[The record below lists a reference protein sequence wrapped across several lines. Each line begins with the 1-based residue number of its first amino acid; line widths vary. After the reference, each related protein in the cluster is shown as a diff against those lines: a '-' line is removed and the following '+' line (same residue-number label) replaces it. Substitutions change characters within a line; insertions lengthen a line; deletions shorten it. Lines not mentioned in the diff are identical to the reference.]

1 MKVCMESVAPRATR
15 RFVLQATGAVV
26 GVGLLTA
33 RASLSAAAD
42 SLPLIK
48 KPIPSSKEM
57 LPVVGLGTNNFD
69 VGEPADLAARK
80 EVLQGMP
87 GLGGSVV
94 DTAPLYGRSEAVI
107 GNLVAELG
115 NRDRLFFATKVMS
128 RDSDGADGKASIE
141 ESFRRLRTDRI
152 DLMQVHN
159 LAGVE
164 QLIPV
169 LQALKQ
175 AKRIRYFGITTS
187 NPAQHPQMMELMKR
201 FPLDF
206 IQVDYSIDNREV
218 ATSVLP
224 LALERHVGVL
234 INSPLG
240 GRRGAASVFSRVANR
255 PLPDWAAAIDAQ
267 SWAQVF
273 LKYVVSHP
281 AVTCALSGT
290 TQLKHLDDNLRGARG
305 RLPDAAMRVRMEKY
319 WDSNT

>member
-1 MKVCMESVAPRATR
+1 MNSFIPRPSR
-15 RFVLQATGAVV
+15 RLVLQAGVAA

-57 LPVVGLGTNNFD
+57 VPVVGLGTNNFD
-69 VGEPADLAARK
+69 VGEAADIAARK

-107 GNLVAELG
+107 GNIVAELG

-141 ESFRRLRTDRI
+141 ESFRRLRTQRI

-164 QLIPV
+164 QMIPV

-175 AKRIRYFGITTS
+175 AKRIRY
-187 NPAQHPQMMELMKR
+187 
-201 FPLDF
+201 
-206 IQVDYSIDNREV
+206 
-218 ATSVLP
+218 
-224 LALERHVGVL
+224 LAL
-234 INSPLG
+234 
-240 GRRGAASVFSRVANR
+240 
-255 PLPDWAAAIDAQ
+255 
-267 SWAQVF
+267 
-273 LKYVVSHP
+273 
-281 AVTCALSGT
+281 
-290 TQLKHLDDNLRGARG
+290 
-305 RLPDAAMRVRMEKY
+305 RLPIPRSTRR
-319 WDSNT
+319 

>member
-1 MKVCMESVAPRATR
+1 MNSVLSRATR
-15 RFVLQATGAVV
+15 RCVLQAGVATGVA
-26 GVGLLTA
+26 LLAT
-33 RASLSAAAD
+33 RASLSKGAAA
-42 SLPLIK
+42 LRLIR
-48 KPIPSSKEM
+48 KPIPSSKQM
-57 LPVVGLGTNNFD
+57 VPVVGLGTNNFD
-69 VGEPADLAARK
+69 VSQPADIAARK

-107 GNLVAELG
+107 GSIVAELG
-115 NRDRLFFATKVMS
+115 NRDRLFIATKVMS

-175 AKRIRYFGITTS
+175 AKRIRYFGITTA
-187 NPAQHPQMMELMKR
+187 NPAQHSQMMEFMQR

-218 ATSVLP
+218 ANAVLP

-234 INSPLG
+234 VNSPLG
-240 GRRGAASVFSRVANR
+240 GRRGAASVFSRVADK
-255 PLPDWAAAIDAQ
+255 PLPDWAAAIDAH

-290 TQLKHLDDNLRGARG
+290 TQLKHLDDNLGGARG
-305 RLPDAAMRVRMEKY
+305 RLPDAAMRARMEKY

>member
-1 MKVCMESVAPRATR
+1 MNSFFPRASR
-15 RFVLQATGAVV
+15 RRVLQAGVAAGV
-26 GVGLLTA
+26 GVLAA
-33 RASLSAAAD
+33 RASLSATAD
-42 SLPLIK
+42 SLPLIRK
-48 KPIPSSKEM
+48 LIPSSQEM
-57 LPVVGLGTNNFD
+57 VPAVGLGTNNFD
-69 VGEPADLAARK
+69 VGEPADIAARK

-94 DTAPLYGRSEAVI
+94 DTAPLYGRSETVI
-107 GNLVAELG
+107 GNIVAELG

-141 ESFRRLRTDRI
+141 ESFRRLRTERI

-164 QLIPV
+164 QMIPV

-187 NPAQHPQMMELMKR
+187 SPAQHPQMMEFMKR
-201 FPLDF
+201 LPLDF

-218 ATSVLP
+218 ANSVLP
-224 LALERHVGVL
+224 LALQRHVGVL

-255 PLPDWAAAIDAQ
+255 PLPDWAAEIDAQ

-305 RLPDAAMRVRMEKY
+305 RLPDAAMRARMEKY

>member
-1 MKVCMESVAPRATR
+1 MSSFFPRSGASRRVVLKAGVAA
-15 RFVLQATGAVV
+15 
-26 GVGLLTA
+26 GVGLLA
-33 RASLSAAAD
+33 GRAASTTAAD
-42 SLPLIK
+42 ALPLVK

-69 VGEPADLAARK
+69 VSDSGEIATRK

-87 GLGGSVV
+87 ELGGSVV
-94 DTAPLYGRSEAVI
+94 DTAPLYGRSEGVI
-107 GNLVAELG
+107 GGIVADLG
-115 NRDRLFFATKVMS
+115 NRGKLFFATKVMS

-141 ESFRRLRTDRI
+141 ESFRRLRTDHI
-152 DLMQVHN
+152 DLLQVHN
-159 LAGVE
+159 LVGVE
-164 QLIPV
+164 QMIPV
-169 LQALKQ
+169 LQELKK

-187 NPAQHPQMMELMKR
+187 NPGQHPQMMELMR
-201 FPLDF
+201 RYPIDF
-206 IQVDYSIDNREV
+206 VQVDYSIDNREV
-218 ATSVLP
+218 AGSVLP
-224 LALERHVGVL
+224 LAQERHIGVL
-234 INSPLG
+234 VNSPLG

-290 TQLKHLDDNLRGARG
+290 TQLKHLDDNMRGAHG
-305 RLPDAAMRVRMEKY
+305 RLPDAAMRARMEKY

>member
-1 MKVCMESVAPRATR
+1 MNSVLPRATR
-15 RFVLQATGAVV
+15 RRVLQAGVAT
-26 GVGLLTA
+26 GVGLLAA
-33 RASLSAAAD
+33 RASLSTAAN
-42 SLPLIK
+42 SLRLIEK
-48 KPIPSSKEM
+48 RIPSSQEM
-57 LPVVGLGTNNFD
+57 VPAVGLGTNNFD
-69 VGEPADLAARK
+69 VGELADIAARK

-94 DTAPLYGRSEAVI
+94 DTAPLYGRSETVI
-107 GNLVAELG
+107 GNIVAELG

-164 QLIPV
+164 QMIPV

-187 NPAQHPQMMELMKR
+187 SPAQHPQMMEFMQRL
-201 FPLDF
+201 PLDF

-218 ATSVLP
+218 ANSVLP
-224 LALERHVGVL
+224 LALQRHVGVL

-255 PLPDWAAAIDAQ
+255 PLPDWAAEIDAR

-305 RLPDAAMRVRMEKY
+305 RLPDAAMRARMEKY

>member
-1 MKVCMESVAPRATR
+1 MNSVLPRATR
-15 RFVLQATGAVV
+15 RRVLQAGVAT
-26 GVGLLTA
+26 GVGLLAA
-33 RASLSAAAD
+33 RASLSTAAN
-42 SLPLIK
+42 SLRLIEK
-48 KPIPSSKEM
+48 RIPSSQEM
-57 LPVVGLGTNNFD
+57 VPAVGLGTNNFD
-69 VGEPADLAARK
+69 VGEPADIGARK

-94 DTAPLYGRSEAVI
+94 DTAPLYGRSETVI
-107 GNLVAELG
+107 GNIVAELG

-164 QLIPV
+164 QMIPV

-187 NPAQHPQMMELMKR
+187 SPAQHPQMMEFMKR

-218 ATSVLP
+218 ANSVLP
-224 LALERHVGVL
+224 LALQRHVGVL

-240 GRRGAASVFSRVANR
+240 GRRGAASVFSRVAKR
-255 PLPDWAAAIDAQ
+255 PLPDWAPEIDAQ

-290 TQLKHLDDNLRGARG
+290 RQLKHLDDNLRGARG
-305 RLPDAAMRVRMEKY
+305 RLPDAAMRARMEKY

>member
-1 MKVCMESVAPRATR
+1 MSLVSPRPTR

-26 GVGLLTA
+26 GVGLLAA
-33 RASLSAAAD
+33 RASPSAAAD

-48 KPIPSSKEM
+48 KPIPSSREM
-57 LPVVGLGTNNFD
+57 VPVVGLGTNNFD
-69 VGEPADLAARK
+69 VDEPADIAARK

-94 DTAPLYGRSEAVI
+94 DTAPLYGRSETVI
-107 GNLVAELG
+107 GSIVAELG

-128 RDSDGADGKASIE
+128 RDADGADGKASIE

-164 QLIPV
+164 QMIPV

-187 NPAQHPQMMELMKR
+187 SPAQHPQMMEFMQRL
-201 FPLDF
+201 PLDF

-218 ATSVLP
+218 ANSVLP
-224 LALERHVGVL
+224 LALQRHVGVL

-255 PLPDWAAAIDAQ
+255 PLPDWAAEIDAQ

-305 RLPDAAMRVRMEKY
+305 RLPDAAMRARMEKY

>member
-1 MKVCMESVAPRATR
+1 MSLVSPRPTR

-26 GVGLLTA
+26 GVGLLAA
-33 RASLSAAAD
+33 RASPSAAAD

-48 KPIPSSKEM
+48 KPIPSSQEM
-57 LPVVGLGTNNFD
+57 VPVVGLGTNNFD
-69 VGEPADLAARK
+69 VSEPADIAARK

-94 DTAPLYGRSEAVI
+94 DTAPLYGRSETVI
-107 GNLVAELG
+107 GNMVAELG

-164 QLIPV
+164 QMIPV

-187 NPAQHPQMMELMKR
+187 SPAQHPQMMEFMQRL
-201 FPLDF
+201 PLDF

-218 ATSVLP
+218 ANSVLP
-224 LALERHVGVL
+224 LALQRHVGVL

-255 PLPDWAAAIDAQ
+255 PLPDWAAEIDAQ

-305 RLPDAAMRVRMEKY
+305 RLPDAAMRARMEKY

>member
-1 MKVCMESVAPRATR
+1 MKVCMESRATR

-57 LPVVGLGTNNFD
+57 VPVVGLGTNNFD

-218 ATSVLP
+218 ANSVLP

>member
-1 MKVCMESVAPRATR
+1 MTVLLQCISRRRVLRTGVAAGVVAGFGSLALRESASVAAE
-15 RFVLQATGAVV
+15 
-26 GVGLLTA
+26 
-33 RASLSAAAD
+33 
-42 SLPLIK
+42 SLPLVR
-48 KPIPSSKEM
+48 KPIPSSQEM

-69 VGEPADLAARK
+69 VGDPADIAARK

-107 GNLVAELG
+107 GSIVADLG

-128 RDSDGADGKASIE
+128 RDKDGADGKASIE
-141 ESFRRLRTDRI
+141 ESFRRLHTNRI

-169 LQALKQ
+169 LQELKQ

-187 NPAQHPQMMELMKR
+187 SPGQHPQMMDFMR
-201 FPLDF
+201 RYPVDF

-224 LALERHVGVL
+224 LAAERHIGVL
-234 INSPLG
+234 INSPFG
-240 GRRGAASVFSRVANR
+240 GRRGAASVFGRIANK
-255 PLPDWAAAIDAQ
+255 PLPDWAAEIDAQ
-267 SWAQVF
+267 SWAQVL

-281 AVTCALSGT
+281 AVTC
-290 TQLKHLDDNLRGARG
+290 
-305 RLPDAAMRVRMEKY
+305 
-319 WDSNT
+319 

>member
-1 MKVCMESVAPRATR
+1 MSLVSPRPTR

-26 GVGLLTA
+26 GVGLLA
-33 RASLSAAAD
+33 AGASPSAAAD

-48 KPIPSSKEM
+48 KPIPSSREM
-57 LPVVGLGTNNFD
+57 VPVVGLGTNNFD
-69 VGEPADLAARK
+69 VDEPADIAARK

-94 DTAPLYGRSEAVI
+94 DTAPLYGRSETVI
-107 GNLVAELG
+107 GSIVAELG

-128 RDSDGADGKASIE
+128 RDADGADGKASIE

-164 QLIPV
+164 QMIPV

-187 NPAQHPQMMELMKR
+187 NPAQHPQMMEFMKR

-218 ATSVLP
+218 ANSVLP
-224 LALERHVGVL
+224 LALQRHVGVL

-255 PLPDWAAAIDAQ
+255 PLPDWAAEIDAR

-305 RLPDAAMRVRMEKY
+305 RLPDAAMRARMEKY

>member
-1 MKVCMESVAPRATR
+1 MNSLPRATR
-15 RFVLQATGAVV
+15 RLVLQAGVAT
-26 GVGLLTA
+26 GVGLLA
-33 RASLSAAAD
+33 AGASLGAAAD
-42 SLPLIK
+42 SLPLVK

-57 LPVVGLGTNNFD
+57 VPVVGLGTNNFD
-69 VGEPADLAARK
+69 VGEPADIAARK

-107 GNLVAELG
+107 GNIVAELG

-164 QLIPV
+164 QMIPV

-175 AKRIRYFGITTS
+175 SKRIRYFGITTS

-201 FPLDF
+201 YPLDF

-218 ATSVLP
+218 ANSVLP

-240 GRRGAASVFSRVANR
+240 GRRGAASVFSKVANK

-267 SWAQVF
+267 SWAQVL

-305 RLPDAAMRVRMEKY
+305 RLPDEAMRARMEKY

>member
-1 MKVCMESVAPRATR
+1 MNSALPRATR
-15 RFVLQATGAVV
+15 RRVLQAGVAT
-26 GVGLLTA
+26 GVGLLAA
-33 RASLSAAAD
+33 RASLSTAAN
-42 SLPLIK
+42 SLRLIEK
-48 KPIPSSKEM
+48 RIPSSREM
-57 LPVVGLGTNNFD
+57 VPVVGLGTNNFD
-69 VGEPADLAARK
+69 VGEPADITARK

-87 GLGGSVV
+87 GLGGLVV
-94 DTAPLYGRSEAVI
+94 DTAPLYGRSETVI
-107 GNLVAELG
+107 GNIVAELA

-141 ESFRRLRTDRI
+141 ESFRRLRTERI

-187 NPAQHPQMMELMKR
+187 NPAQHPQTMELMKR

-218 ATSVLP
+218 ANSVLP

-255 PLPDWAAAIDAQ
+255 PLPDWAAEIDAQ